1 MTATDAASEIRVLDP
16 HLAAKIAAGEVIE
29 RPASVVKE
37 LVENSL
43 DAGAR
48 HVRIELEDGGAQRI
62 LVADDG
68 HGIAADQVELAF
80 RRHATSKLRTE
91 SDLNALATLGFRG
104 EALPSI
110 AAVADVTCATRSSVE
125 QVGVELQIEG
135 GALAISPLGRSQ
147 GTTMTVDGLFLR
159 FPARRKFMRA
169 RSSEA
174 AACVQTISQLALA
187 FPEVQFT
194 VLVDGRE
201 ALRTPGTGDLRDAA
215 IAVLGADAAEH
226 LLAIPATAL
235 DDFGRP
241 VVDVTGVCADGSYH
255 RAGRSGVTV
264 LINRRPVNNRTLT
277 FAVTEAYGSLIPT
290 GRQPVAVV
298 SVTVPPDEVDFNV
311 HPSKLE
317 VKLLRERAVY
327 SAIQRSLRA
336 ALASSEWSI
345 ATLGVEDELG
355 AASGAL
361 GEALRD
367 LRVLGQ
373 AGRMYLIAEGELGV
387 YLVDQHAAHERVLLE
402 ELRRSLAGRSEQ
414 QLLLQPLVL
423 DVPPAAVALV
433 EQSADE
439 LAALGLTVEPFG
451 PRQVLVRAVPG
462 LLAERDPSRVV
473 QETLVTLATNSHG
486 LVIEQHAS
494 WAERLALVLACKSA
508 VRAGDT
514 LAQPEMEALL
524 RRLGE
529 ATLCRTCAHGRPTAI
544 LLSHAQLEKEFGR
557 R

>member
-1 MTATDAASEIRVLDP
+1 MSTIRVLDP

-37 LVENSL
+37 LVENAL

-48 HVRIELEDGGAQRI
+48 HIRVEIEGGGADRI

-68 HGIAADQVELAF
+68 HGIAADEVELAF

-91 SDLNALATLGFRG
+91 SDLSALATLGFRG

-110 AAVADVTCATRSSVE
+110 AAVADVTCSTRAGDE
-125 QVGVELQIEG
+125 PLGVELRVETGAIEHR
-135 GALAISPLGRSQ
+135 PLSRQ
-147 GTTMTVDGLFLR
+147 PGTSMQVDGLFGR
-159 FPARRKFMRA
+159 FPARKKFLRA
-169 RSSEA
+169 RSAEG
-174 AACVQTISQLALA
+174 AACVQIIVPLALG
-187 FPEVQFT
+187 FPEVHFA

-201 ALRTPGTGDLRDAA
+201 ALRTPGDGDLRNAA
-215 IAVLGADAAEH
+215 VAVLGSDSADH
-226 LLAIPATAL
+226 LL
-235 DDFGRP
+235 
-241 VVDVTGVCADGSYH
+241 DVPSTSIDGEAGEPIVEVSGVCATGSFN
-255 RAGRSGVTV
+255 RAGRSGVIV
-264 LINRRPVNNRTLT
+264 LVNRRPVTNRTLT
-277 FAVTEAYGSLIPT
+277 YAVTEAYGSLVPV
-290 GRQPVAVV
+290 GRQPVAVINV
-298 SVTVPPDEVDFNV
+298 RVPPGEVDFNV

-327 SAIQRSLRA
+327 ASIQRALRA
-336 ALASSEWSI
+336 ALATDEWSV
-345 ATLGVEDELG
+345 ATWSSDDDGADRLGGTEELR
-355 AASGAL
+355 
-361 GEALRD
+361 E

-373 AGRMYLIAEGELGV
+373 AGKTYVIAEGEAGL

-402 ELRRSLAGRSEQ
+402 DLRAALVGRSEQ
-414 QLLLQPLVL
+414 QLLLEPLVL
-423 DVPPAAVALV
+423 DVPPAAVALA
-433 EQSADE
+433 EQASSD
-439 LAALGLTVEPFG
+439 LAQLGFAVEPFG
-451 PRQVLVRAVPG
+451 PRQVLVRGSPG
-462 LLAERDPSRVV
+462 VLVDRQPQRVV

-494 WAERLALVLACKSA
+494 WAERLALVLACRSA

-544 LLSHAQLEKEFGR
+544 LLSHAQLEREFGR

>member
-1 MTATDAASEIRVLDP
+1 MRAAIEVMDP

-37 LVENSL
+37 LVENAL

-48 HVRIELEDGGAQRI
+48 RVRIEIDGGGAERI

-68 HGIAADQVELAF
+68 HGIASSQVELAF

-110 AAVADVTCATRSSVE
+110 AAVADITCTTRSAE
-125 QVGVELQIEG
+125 DPVGTQLNIEM
-135 GALAISPLGRSQ
+135 GAFTQQLVARQP
-147 GTTMTVDGLFLR
+147 GTTMLVEGLFAR
-159 FPARRKFMRA
+159 FPARRKFLRA
-169 RSSEA
+169 RGAEA
-174 AACVQTISQLALA
+174 AACLQVVAPLALA
-187 FPEVQFT
+187 FPDVQFSAW
-194 VLVDGRE
+194 VDGRE
-201 ALRTPGTGDLRDAA
+201 ALATPGDGELRSALV
-215 IAVLGADAAEH
+215 AVLGADAAEH
-226 LLAIPATAL
+226 LVDVPRTEIDGESAT
-235 DDFGRP
+235 P
-241 VVDVTGVCADGSYH
+241 VVTASGVCADGSYT

-264 LINRRPVNNRTLT
+264 LVNKRPVQNRTLT
-277 FAVTEAYGSLIPT
+277 FAVVESYGSLIPV
-290 GRQPVAVV
+290 GRQPVAVLDLR
-298 SVTVPPDEVDFNV
+298 VPPDEVDFNV

-327 SAIQRSLRA
+327 AAIQRALRS
-336 ALASSEWSI
+336 ALATADWPITTWS
-345 ATLGVEDELG
+345 DE
-355 AASGAL
+355 APDAL
-361 GEALRD
+361 HDSLHE

-373 AGRMYLIAEGELGV
+373 AGKTYLIAEGEAGV

-402 ELRRSLAGRSEQ
+402 ELHEGLRGRSEQ
-414 QLLLQPLVL
+414 QLLLEPLVL

-433 EQSADE
+433 EQAAAE
-439 LAALGLTVEPFG
+439 LAQLGFALEPFG
-451 PRQVLVRAVPG
+451 PRQILVRGVPG
-462 LLAERDPSRVV
+462 LLVDRQPQRVV
-473 QETLVTLATNSHG
+473 QETLVTLATNTHG

-494 WAERLALVLACKSA
+494 WAERLATVLACKSA

-514 LAQPEMEALL
+514 LLQPEMEALL
-524 RRLGE
+524 RRLSE